1 MTGTTAAF
9 DFIDRLK
16 DLTSVEAVLAD
27 IQGEAA
33 EVGLDHFI
41 VTGLPMPNEP
51 LLPLVLMN
59 SWPHGWFERYSQEDY
74 FQHDG
79 VGQWAL
85 RTTEPFTWQEVP
97 QPLMMPRKSRQ
108 VMEEASDFG
117 MADGFLVPMFS
128 SRHWQAAVAF
138 ASSERCELTSQSRSA
153 IHLMSIY
160 AVNRVRQILGD
171 VPSPKRALTPREA
184 ECLTWIAAGKN
195 AEDVGDILGLSY
207 HTVQTHLK
215 NIRAKLDVA
224 TITQAVVEALRG
236 GEIRI

>member
-1 MTGTTAAF
+1 MDVAAF
-9 DFIDRLK
+9 EFIDRLK
-16 DLTSVEAVLAD
+16 DSASVEEVLAD
-27 IQGEAA
+27 LQREAA
-33 EVGLDHFI
+33 KIGLDHFI
-41 VTGLPMPNEP
+41 VTGLPMPNQP
-51 LLPLVLMN
+51 LSPLVLMN
-59 SWPHGWFERYSQEDY
+59 SWPHGWFERYSEEGY
-74 FQHDG
+74 FQFDG

-85 RTTEPFTWQEVP
+85 RTTEPFTWQAVP
-97 QPLMMPRKSRQ
+97 APLMTSSRSRR
-108 VMEEASDFG
+108 VMDEASEFG

-138 ASSERCELTSQSRSA
+138 ASSDPCDLASRSRSA
-153 IHLMSIY
+153 MHLMSIY

-171 VPSPKRALTPREA
+171 VPSPKRTLTPREA

-207 HTVQTHLK
+207 HTIHAHLRS
-215 NIRAKLDVA
+215 IRSKLDVA

>member
-9 DFIDRLK
+9 EFIDRLK
-16 DLTSVEAVLAD
+16 GHSSVEAVLSD

-33 EVGLDHFI
+33 VLGFDHFI

-51 LLPLVLMN
+51 LSPLVLMN
-59 SWPHGWFERYSQEDY
+59 SWPDGWFERYSEEDY

-85 RTTEPFTWQEVP
+85 RTTEPFTWREVP
-97 QPLMMPRKSRQ
+97 EPLMASKKAGK
-108 VMEEASDFG
+108 VMNEAADFG

-138 ASSERCELTSQSRSA
+138 ASSDRCELGSQSRSA
-153 IHLMSIY
+153 LHLMSIY

-171 VPSPKRALTPREA
+171 VPSPKRALTLREA

-207 HTVQTHLK
+207 HTVQTHLR

>member
-1 MTGTTAAF
+1 MTVDIAAF
-9 DFIDRLK
+9 EFIDRLK
-16 DLTSVEAVLAD
+16 GCVSVEAVLED
-27 IQGEAA
+27 LQHEAA
-33 EVGLDHFI
+33 QVGLNHFI
-41 VTGLPMPNEP
+41 VTGLPMPNQP
-51 LLPLVLMN
+51 LSPLVLMN
-59 SWPHGWFERYSQEDY
+59 SWPEGWFERYAAEDY

-85 RTTEPFTWQEVP
+85 RTTEPFTWQAVP
-97 QPLMMPRKSRQ
+97 APLMASRKSRR
-108 VMEEASDFG
+108 VMDEASDFG

-138 ASSERCELTSQSRSA
+138 ACSDTCDLPSKSRSA
-153 IHLMSIY
+153 LHLMSIY

-171 VPSPKRALTPREA
+171 VPSPKRTLTLREA
-184 ECLTWIAAGKN
+184 ECLTWIAAGKS

-207 HTVQTHLK
+207 HTVHAHLRS
-215 NIRAKLDVA
+215 IRAKLDVA